1 MEYAREIVMTSLRN
15 NFSIFLFKYI
25 GDGIRWECTV
35 DFSSGASISVGPL
48 YHNRIAISHDKLCA
62 NLN

>member
-35 DFSSGASISVGPL
+35 DFSSGASISGWSIVPQS
-48 YHNRIAISHDKLCA
+48 YRDISR
-62 NLN
+62 